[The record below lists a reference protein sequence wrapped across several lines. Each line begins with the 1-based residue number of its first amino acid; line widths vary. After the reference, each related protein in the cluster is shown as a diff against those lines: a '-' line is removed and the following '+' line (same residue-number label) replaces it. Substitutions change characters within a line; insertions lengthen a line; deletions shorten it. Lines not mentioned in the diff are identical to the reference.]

1 MDNIRVTPALSMLI
15 VAGVFTTLI
24 GCTSETSRYQK
35 TEYQMASNPAAVYC
49 VQQDGK
55 LDTVSENAQRVT
67 YCVLPDG
74 TRTEQW
80 DYYRKNHQQSDTASK

>member
-1 MDNIRVTPALSMLI
+1 MKNSRVATPLRLLI
-15 VAGVFTTLI
+15 TAGIISTLAACA
-24 GCTSETSRYQK
+24 GDDSPYKK

-55 LDTVSENAQRVT
+55 LETVTEQSQRMT

-74 TRTEQW
+74 SRVEQW
-80 DYYRKNHQQSDTASK
+80 EYYRQNHQQNEGYSK